1 MPVPFIFGYTAAA
14 WVIGCTMISRRCNM
28 PIIVLTKKNLLI
40 ALLCLALLVGGLFL
54 WLRLRDQPKTGETA
68 AAMARV
74 ENYELNVLPMKSRE
88 LPVYGVG
95 RSDNRIA
102 LTIDAAWDADK
113 TPFILDTLDK
123 YNVKATFF
131 LCGVW
136 VKQYPDFVKE
146 IARRGHEIGNHSLTH
161 PHMSR
166 MDSIAIQK
174 ELSDLD
180 DMLQEL
186 TGKRSTLFR
195 PPFGEYN
202 DTVVKAAREAGYE
215 VIQWSRDTV
224 DWKQD
229 RSAQTILD
237 GVLKKLQSGDIIL
250 CHNNGYKIE
259 TYLPVLIETAQQKGF
274 SFVTVSELL
283 LSGETSID
291 NNGIQQAKKRP

>member
-1 MPVPFIFGYTAAA
+1 
-14 WVIGCTMISRRCNM
+14 M

-40 ALLCLALLVGGLFL
+40 ALACAAALAGGLFL
-54 WLRLRDQPKTGETA
+54 WLRLREEPKAGETA
-68 AAMARV
+68 SAMAQV

-88 LPVYGVG
+88 RPVYGVG
-95 RSDNRIA
+95 RSDDRIA

-123 YNVKATFF
+123 YGVKATFF

-136 VKQYPDFVKE
+136 VKQYPEYVKE
-146 IARRGHEIGNHSLTH
+146 IAKRGHEIGNHSLTH
-161 PHMSR
+161 PHMNR

-195 PPFGEYN
+195 APFGEYN
-202 DTVVKAAREAGYE
+202 DTVIKAAHEAGYE

-224 DWKQD
+224 DWKKD

-283 LSGETSID
+283 LYGETSVD
-291 NNGIQQAKKRP
+291 SNGIQQAKKRP

>member
-1 MPVPFIFGYTAAA
+1 
-14 WVIGCTMISRRCNM
+14 M

-40 ALLCLALLVGGLFL
+40 ALACVALLVGGLFL
-54 WLRLRDQPKTGETA
+54 WLRLRETPKTGETA
-68 AAMARV
+68 AVMAPV

-95 RSDNRIA
+95 RSDDRIA

-123 YNVKATFF
+123 FNVKATFF

-136 VKQYPDFVKE
+136 VKQYPDYVKE

-166 MDSIAIQK
+166 MDTIAIQK

-195 PPFGEYN
+195 APFGEYN
-202 DTVVKAAREAGYE
+202 DTVIKAAHEAGYE

-224 DWKQD
+224 DWKKD

-274 SFVTVSELL
+274 TFVTVSELL

-291 NNGIQQAKKRP
+291 NNGIQQARKRP

>member
-1 MPVPFIFGYTAAA
+1 
-14 WVIGCTMISRRCNM
+14 M

-40 ALLCLALLVGGLFL
+40 ALLCMALLIGGIVLY
-54 WLRLRDQPKTGETA
+54 LRFRDRPAQGEVA
-68 AAMARV
+68 QAMARV
-74 ENYELNVLPMKSRE
+74 ENYELNVLPMQGRA

-95 RSDNRIA
+95 REDNQIA

-131 LCGVW
+131 LCGIW

-161 PHMSR
+161 PHMAK
-166 MDSIAIQK
+166 MDAIAIQK

-180 DMLQEL
+180 DMLEEL
-186 TGKRSTLFR
+186 TGKRSSLFR
-195 PPFGEYN
+195 PPFGEYS
-202 DTVVKAAREAGYE
+202 DTVIQTAHEAGYE

-274 SFVTVSELL
+274 RFVTVSELL

-291 NNGIQQAKKRP
+291 NNGIQQVKKRY

>member
-1 MPVPFIFGYTAAA
+1 
-14 WVIGCTMISRRCNM
+14 M

-40 ALLCLALLVGGLFL
+40 ALVCVALLVGGLFL
-54 WLRLRDQPKTGETA
+54 WLRLREAPKTGETA
-68 AAMARV
+68 SVMAPV

-95 RSDNRIA
+95 RSDDRIA

-123 YNVKATFF
+123 YSVKATFF

-136 VKQYPDFVKE
+136 VKQYPDYVKE

-195 PPFGEYN
+195 APFGEYN
-202 DTVVKAAREAGYE
+202 DTIIKAAHEAGYE

-274 SFVTVSELL
+274 TFVTVSELL

-291 NNGIQQAKKRP
+291 NNGIQQARKRP

>member
-1 MPVPFIFGYTAAA
+1 
-14 WVIGCTMISRRCNM
+14 M

-40 ALLCLALLVGGLFL
+40 ALVCVALLVGGLFL
-54 WLRLRDQPKTGETA
+54 WLRLREAPKTGETA
-68 AAMARV
+68 SVMAPV

-95 RSDNRIA
+95 RSDDRIA

-123 YNVKATFF
+123 YGVKATFF

-136 VKQYPDFVKE
+136 VKQYPDYVKE

-202 DTVVKAAREAGYE
+202 DTVIKAAREAGYE

-274 SFVTVSELL
+274 RFVTVSELL

-291 NNGIQQAKKRP
+291 NNGIQQVKKRY

>member
-1 MPVPFIFGYTAAA
+1 
-14 WVIGCTMISRRCNM
+14 M

-40 ALLCLALLVGGLFL
+40 ALACAASLAGGLFL
-54 WLRLRDQPKTGETA
+54 WLRLREEPKAGETA
-68 AAMARV
+68 SAMAQV

-95 RSDNRIA
+95 RSDDRIA

-123 YNVKATFF
+123 YGVKATFF

-136 VKQYPDFVKE
+136 VKQYPEYVKE
-146 IARRGHEIGNHSLTH
+146 IAKRGHEIGNHSLTH
-161 PHMSR
+161 PHMNR
-166 MDSIAIQK
+166 MDSITIQK

-195 PPFGEYN
+195 APFGEYN
-202 DTVVKAAREAGYE
+202 DTVIKAAHEAGYE

-224 DWKQD
+224 DWKKD

-283 LSGETSID
+283 LSGETSVD
-291 NNGIQQAKKRP
+291 SNGIQQAKKRP

>member
-1 MPVPFIFGYTAAA
+1 
-14 WVIGCTMISRRCNM
+14 M

-40 ALLCLALLVGGLFL
+40 ALLCVALLVGGLFL
-54 WLRLRDQPKTGETA
+54 WLRLRDQHKAGETA
-68 AAMARV
+68 AAMAQV
-74 ENYELNVLPMKSRE
+74 ENYELNVLPMKNRE

-95 RSDNRIA
+95 RGDDRIA

-136 VKQYPDFVKE
+136 VKQYPDYVRE
-146 IARRGHEIGNHSLTH
+146 IAKRGHEIGNHSLTH

-166 MDSIAIQK
+166 MDAIAIQK
-174 ELSDLD
+174 ELKDLD
-180 DMLQEL
+180 DMLEEL
-186 TGKRSTLFR
+186 TGRRSTLFR

-202 DTVVKAAREAGYE
+202 DTVIRAAREAGYE
-215 VIQWSRDTV
+215 EIQWSRDTV

-259 TYLPVLIETAQQKGF
+259 TYLPVLIESAQQKGY
-274 SFVTVSELL
+274 SFVTVSDLL

>member
-1 MPVPFIFGYTAAA
+1 
-14 WVIGCTMISRRCNM
+14 M

-40 ALLCLALLVGGLFL
+40 ALLCAALLAGGLFL
-54 WLRLRDQPKTGETA
+54 WLRLREAPGAGETA
-68 AAMARV
+68 SAMAYV
-74 ENYELNVLPMKSRE
+74 ENYELNVLPMKNRA

-95 RSDNRIA
+95 RNDNRIA

-113 TPFILDTLDK
+113 TSFILDTLDQ

-146 IARRGHEIGNHSLTH
+146 ISKRGHEIGNHSLTH

-166 MDSIAIQK
+166 MDAIAIQK

-180 DMLQEL
+180 DMLEEL

-195 PPFGEYN
+195 APFGEYN
-202 DTVVKAAREAGYE
+202 DTVINAAHEAGYE

-259 TYLPVLIETAQQKGF
+259 TYLPVLIETAQQKGYT
-274 SFVTVSELL
+274 FVTVSELL

-291 NNGIQQAKKRP
+291 SNGIQQSKKRP

>member
-1 MPVPFIFGYTAAA
+1 
-14 WVIGCTMISRRCNM
+14 M
-28 PIIVLTKKNLLI
+28 PIIVLTKKTLLI
-40 ALLCLALLVGGLFL
+40 GLAALALLAGGAYLFI
-54 WLRLRDQPKTGETA
+54 RFRNKPSAPETA
-68 AAMARV
+68 SVMAPV
-74 ENYELNVLPMKSRE
+74 ENYELNVLPLKNRA
-88 LPVYGVG
+88 LPVYAVG
-95 RSDNRIA
+95 REDKRIA

-136 VKQYPDFVKE
+136 VKQYPDCVKE

-166 MDSIAIQK
+166 MDAIQIQK

-195 PPFGEYN
+195 APFGEYN
-202 DTVVKAAREAGYE
+202 DTVIRAAHEAGYE

-224 DWKQD
+224 DWKAD
-229 RSAQTILD
+229 RSEQTILD
-237 GVLKKLQSGDIIL
+237 GVLKKLRSGDIIL
-250 CHNNGYKIE
+250 CHNNGYRIE
-259 TYLPVLIETAQQKGF
+259 TYLPVLLETAQKEGYT
-274 SFVTVSELL
+274 FVTVSELL

-291 NNGIQQAKKRP
+291 SNGVQQAKKKP

>member
-1 MPVPFIFGYTAAA
+1 
-14 WVIGCTMISRRCNM
+14 M

-40 ALLCLALLVGGLFL
+40 ALLCVALLAGGIFL
-54 WLRLRDQPKTGETA
+54 WLRFRDRPRGAQIA
-68 AAMARV
+68 SVMAQV
-74 ENYELNVLPMKSRE
+74 ENYELNVLPMKDRQ

-95 RSDNRIA
+95 RGDNQIA

-123 YNVKATFF
+123 YNIKATFF

-146 IARRGHEIGNHSLTH
+146 IAKRGHEIGNHSLTH

-180 DMLQEL
+180 DMLEEL
-186 TGKRSTLFR
+186 TGRRSTLFR

-202 DTVVKAAREAGYE
+202 DTVIKAAHEAGYE

-274 SFVTVSELL
+274 RFVTVSELL

-291 NNGIQQAKKRP
+291 SNGIQQAKKRP

>member
-1 MPVPFIFGYTAAA
+1 
-14 WVIGCTMISRRCNM
+14 M

-40 ALLCLALLVGGLFL
+40 ALACVALLAGGLFL
-54 WLRLRDQPKTGETA
+54 WLRLRETPKTGETA
-68 AAMARV
+68 AVMAPV

-95 RSDNRIA
+95 RSDDRIA

-123 YNVKATFF
+123 YSVKATFF

-136 VKQYPDFVKE
+136 VKQYPDYVKE

-166 MDSIAIQK
+166 MDAIGIQK
-174 ELSDLD
+174 ELRDLD
-180 DMLQEL
+180 DMLEEL

-202 DTVVKAAREAGYE
+202 DTVIKAAREAGYE

-229 RSAQTILD
+229 RSAQTILKKKK
-237 GVLKKLQSGDIIL
+237 KKLQSGDIIL

-259 TYLPVLIETAQQKGF
+259 TYLPVLIETAQQKGY

>member
-1 MPVPFIFGYTAAA
+1 
-14 WVIGCTMISRRCNM
+14 M

-40 ALLCLALLVGGLFL
+40 ALLCVALLAGGVFL
-54 WLRLRDQPKTGETA
+54 WLWLRDRPRATETA
-68 AAMARV
+68 SVMAQV
-74 ENYELNVLPMKSRE
+74 ENYELNVLPMKDRQ

-95 RSDNRIA
+95 REDDRIA

-131 LCGVW
+131 LCGIW

-146 IARRGHEIGNHSLTH
+146 ISKRGHEIGNHSLTH
-161 PHMSR
+161 PHMAR
-166 MDSIAIQK
+166 MDAIAIQK

-180 DMLQEL
+180 DMLEEL

-202 DTVVKAAREAGYE
+202 DTVIRAAHEAGYE

-224 DWKQD
+224 DWKAD
-229 RSAQTILD
+229 RRAQPILD

-274 SFVTVSELL
+274 RFVTVSELL

-291 NNGIQQAKKRP
+291 NNGIQQVKKRP

>member
-1 MPVPFIFGYTAAA
+1 
-14 WVIGCTMISRRCNM
+14 M

-40 ALLCLALLVGGLFL
+40 ALLCVALLAGGVFL
-54 WLRLRDQPKTGETA
+54 WLWLRDRPRATETA
-68 AAMARV
+68 SVMAQV
-74 ENYELNVLPMKSRE
+74 ENYELNVLPMKDRQ

-95 RSDNRIA
+95 REDDRIA

-131 LCGVW
+131 LCGIW

-146 IARRGHEIGNHSLTH
+146 ISRRGHEIGNHSLTH
-161 PHMSR
+161 PHMAR
-166 MDSIAIQK
+166 MDAIAIQK

-180 DMLQEL
+180 DMLEEL

-202 DTVVKAAREAGYE
+202 DTVIRAAHEAGYE

-224 DWKQD
+224 DWKAD

-274 SFVTVSELL
+274 RFVTVSELL

-291 NNGIQQAKKRP
+291 NNGIQQVKKRP

>member
-1 MPVPFIFGYTAAA
+1 
-14 WVIGCTMISRRCNM
+14 M

-40 ALLCLALLVGGLFL
+40 ALLCAALLAGGLFL
-54 WLRLRDQPKTGETA
+54 WLRLRDQPKAGETA
-68 AAMARV
+68 AAMAQV
-74 ENYELNVLPMKSRE
+74 ENYELNVLPMKGRE

-136 VKQYPDFVKE
+136 VKQYPEFVKE
-146 IARRGHEIGNHSLTH
+146 IAKRGHEIGNHSLTH
-161 PHMSR
+161 PHMNR
-166 MDSIAIQK
+166 MDAIAIQK

-202 DTVVKAAREAGYE
+202 DTVIKAAHEAGYE
-215 VIQWSRDTV
+215 VIQWTRDTV

-259 TYLPVLIETAQQKGF
+259 TYLPVLLETAQQKGF
-274 SFVTVSELL
+274 TFVTVSELL

-291 NNGIQQAKKRP
+291 NNGIQQTRKRP

>member
-1 MPVPFIFGYTAAA
+1 
-14 WVIGCTMISRRCNM
+14 M

-40 ALLCLALLVGGLFL
+40 ALVCVALLVGGLFL
-54 WLRLRDQPKTGETA
+54 WLRLREAPKTGETA
-68 AAMARV
+68 SVMAQV
-74 ENYELNVLPMKSRE
+74 ENYELNVLPMKDRQ

-95 RSDNRIA
+95 REDDRIA

-131 LCGVW
+131 LCGIW

-146 IARRGHEIGNHSLTH
+146 ISKRGHEIGNHSLTH
-161 PHMSR
+161 PHMAR
-166 MDSIAIQK
+166 MDAIAIQK

-180 DMLQEL
+180 DMLEEL

-202 DTVVKAAREAGYE
+202 DTVIRAAHEAGYE

-224 DWKQD
+224 DWKAD

-274 SFVTVSELL
+274 RFVTVSELL

-291 NNGIQQAKKRP
+291 NNGIQQVKKRP

>member
-1 MPVPFIFGYTAAA
+1 
-14 WVIGCTMISRRCNM
+14 M

-40 ALLCLALLVGGLFL
+40 ALLCVALLAGGLCLWL
-54 WLRLRDQPKTGETA
+54 WLRHRPGEEGTA
-68 AAMARV
+68 SVMAQV
-74 ENYELNVLPMKSRE
+74 ENYELNVLPMKGRA

-95 RSDNRIA
+95 REDNQIA

-123 YNVKATFF
+123 YGVKATFF
-131 LCGVW
+131 LCGIW

-161 PHMSR
+161 PHMGR
-166 MDSIAIQK
+166 MDAIAIQK

-180 DMLQEL
+180 DMLEEL

-202 DTVVKAAREAGYE
+202 DTVIQAAHEAGYE

-259 TYLPVLIETAQQKGF
+259 TYLPVLLETAQQKGF
-274 SFVTVSELL
+274 AFVTVSELL

-291 NNGIQQAKKRP
+291 NNGIQQVKKRY

>member
-1 MPVPFIFGYTAAA
+1 
-14 WVIGCTMISRRCNM
+14 M

-40 ALLCLALLVGGLFL
+40 ALLFLALLVGGVLL
-54 WLRLRDQPKTGETA
+54 WVRLGKRPARGETA
-68 AAMARV
+68 SAMVQV
-74 ENYELNVLPMKSRE
+74 ENYELNVLPMKGRE

-95 RSDNRIA
+95 RGDDRIA

-123 YNVKATFF
+123 YGVKATFF

-146 IARRGHEIGNHSLTH
+146 IARHGHEIGNHSLTH

-166 MDSIAIQK
+166 MDAIAIQK
-174 ELSDLD
+174 ELKDLD
-180 DMLQEL
+180 DMLEEL
-186 TGKRSTLFR
+186 TGRRSTLFR

-202 DTVVKAAREAGYE
+202 DTVIQAAREAGYQ

-274 SFVTVSELL
+274 RFVTVSELL

>member
-1 MPVPFIFGYTAAA
+1 
-14 WVIGCTMISRRCNM
+14 M
-28 PIIVLTKKNLLI
+28 PIIVLTKKNLLL
-40 ALLCLALLVGGLFL
+40 ALLCVALIAGGLFL
-54 WLRLRDQPKTGETA
+54 WIRLRHRPADRTA
-68 AAMARV
+68 AEAMVQV
-74 ENYELNVLPMKSRE
+74 ENYELNVLPMKGRE

-95 RSDNRIA
+95 REDGRIA

-123 YNVKATFF
+123 YGVKATFF

-161 PHMSR
+161 PHMNR
-166 MDSIAIQK
+166 MDAIAVQK
-174 ELSDLD
+174 ELKDLD

-186 TGKRSTLFR
+186 TGRRSTLFR

-202 DTVVKAAREAGYE
+202 DTVIRAAREAGYQ

-259 TYLPVLIETAQQKGF
+259 TYLPVLLETAQQKGF
-274 SFVTVSELL
+274 TFVTVSELL
-283 LSGETSID
+283 LTGETSID
-291 NNGIQQAKKRP
+291 NNGVQQARKRP

>member
-1 MPVPFIFGYTAAA
+1 
-14 WVIGCTMISRRCNM
+14 M

-40 ALLCLALLVGGLFL
+40 ALVCVALLAGGLFL
-54 WLRLRDQPKTGETA
+54 WLRLREAPKTGETA
-68 AAMARV
+68 SVMAPV

-95 RSDNRIA
+95 RSDDRIA

-123 YNVKATFF
+123 YSVKATFF

-136 VKQYPDFVKE
+136 VKQYPDYVKE

-195 PPFGEYN
+195 APFGEYN
-202 DTVVKAAREAGYE
+202 DTVIKAAHEAGYE

-274 SFVTVSELL
+274 RFVTVSELL

-291 NNGIQQAKKRP
+291 NNGIQQARKRP

>member
-1 MPVPFIFGYTAAA
+1 
-14 WVIGCTMISRRCNM
+14 M

-40 ALLCLALLVGGLFL
+40 ALACVALLVGGLFL
-54 WLRLRDQPKTGETA
+54 WLRLRETPKTGETA
-68 AAMARV
+68 AVMAPV

-95 RSDNRIA
+95 RSDDRIA

-136 VKQYPDFVKE
+136 VKQYPDYVKE

-166 MDSIAIQK
+166 MDTIAIQK

-195 PPFGEYN
+195 APFGEYN
-202 DTVVKAAREAGYE
+202 DTVIKAAHEAGYE

-224 DWKQD
+224 DWKKD

-274 SFVTVSELL
+274 TFVTVSELL

-291 NNGIQQAKKRP
+291 NNGIQQARKRP

>member
-1 MPVPFIFGYTAAA
+1 
-14 WVIGCTMISRRCNM
+14 M
-28 PIIVLTKKNLLI
+28 PIIVLTKKNLLV
-40 ALLCLALLVGGLFL
+40 ALLCAALIAGGLFL
-54 WLRLRDQPKTGETA
+54 WLRFRERPRSGTAET
-68 AAMARV
+68 MAQV
-74 ENYELNVLPMKSRE
+74 EAYELNVLPMQGRE
-88 LPVYGVG
+88 LPVYGVSRG
-95 RSDNRIA
+95 DSSIA

-123 YNVKATFF
+123 YGLKATFF

-161 PHMSR
+161 PHMNR
-166 MDSIAIQK
+166 MDAIAIQK
-174 ELSDLD
+174 ELKDLD
-180 DMLQEL
+180 DMLEEL
-186 TGKRSTLFR
+186 TGRRSTLFR

-202 DTVVKAAREAGYE
+202 DTVIKAAREAGYE

-224 DWKQD
+224 DWKKD

-250 CHNNGYKIE
+250 CHNNGYRIE
-259 TYLPVLIETAQQKGF
+259 TYLPVLLETAQQKGF
-274 SFVTVSELL
+274 RFVTVSELL

-291 NNGIQQAKKRP
+291 NNGFQQAKKRP

>member
-1 MPVPFIFGYTAAA
+1 
-14 WVIGCTMISRRCNM
+14 M

-40 ALLCLALLVGGLFL
+40 ALLCLALLLGGLFL
-54 WLRLRDQPKTGETA
+54 WLRLREQPRAGETA
-68 AAMARV
+68 SAMARV

-95 RSDNRIA
+95 RSDDRIA

-136 VKQYPDFVKE
+136 VKQYPDYVKE

-195 PPFGEYN
+195 APFGEYN
-202 DTVVKAAREAGYE
+202 DMVIKAAHEAGYE

-274 SFVTVSELL
+274 TFVTVSELL

-291 NNGIQQAKKRP
+291 NNGIQQARKRP

>member
-1 MPVPFIFGYTAAA
+1 
-14 WVIGCTMISRRCNM
+14 M

-40 ALLCLALLVGGLFL
+40 ALACAAALAGGLFL
-54 WLRLRDQPKTGETA
+54 WLRLREEPKAGETA
-68 AAMARV
+68 SAMAQV

-95 RSDNRIA
+95 RSDDRIA

-123 YNVKATFF
+123 YSVKATFF

-136 VKQYPDFVKE
+136 VKQYPDYVKE

-195 PPFGEYN
+195 APFGEYN
-202 DTVVKAAREAGYE
+202 DTVIKAAHEAGYE

-259 TYLPVLIETAQQKGF
+259 TYLPVLLETAQQKGF
-274 SFVTVSELL
+274 RFVTVSELL

-291 NNGIQQAKKRP
+291 NNGIQQARKRP

>member
-1 MPVPFIFGYTAAA
+1 
-14 WVIGCTMISRRCNM
+14 M

-40 ALLCLALLVGGLFL
+40 ALICVALLAGGLFL
-54 WLRLRDQPKTGETA
+54 YLWSRDRPRQGETA
-68 AAMARV
+68 TAMVPV
-74 ENYELNVLPMKSRE
+74 ENYELNVLPMQGRA

-95 RSDNRIA
+95 RGDDRIA

-136 VKQYPDFVKE
+136 VKQYPDYVKE
-146 IARRGHEIGNHSLTH
+146 IAKRGHEIGNHSLTH
-161 PHMSR
+161 PHMNR

-180 DMLQEL
+180 DMLEEL

-202 DTVVKAAREAGYE
+202 DTVIRAAHEAGYE

-224 DWKQD
+224 DWKKE

-259 TYLPVLIETAQQKGF
+259 TYLPVLLETAQQKGF
-274 SFVTVSELL
+274 TFVTVSELL

>member
-1 MPVPFIFGYTAAA
+1 
-14 WVIGCTMISRRCNM
+14 M
-28 PIIVLTKKNLLI
+28 PIIVLTKKNLLMG
-40 ALLCLALLVGGLFL
+40 LLVIGLLAAAVFL
-54 WLRLRDQPKTGETA
+54 FIRFRHREGEPTA
-68 AAMARV
+68 AAMAPV
-74 ENYELNVLPMKSRE
+74 ESYELNVLPMRDRA
-88 LPVYGVG
+88 LPVYAVG
-95 RSDNRIA
+95 REDSEIA

-123 YNVKATFF
+123 FNVKATFF

-136 VKQYPDFVKE
+136 VKQYPEYVKE
-146 IARRGHEIGNHSLTH
+146 ISKRGHEIGNHSLTH

-166 MDSIAIQK
+166 LDAIAIQK

-180 DMLQEL
+180 DMLEEL

-195 PPFGEYN
+195 APYGEYN
-202 DTVVKAAREAGYE
+202 DTVIRAAHEAGYE

-224 DWKQD
+224 DWKKD

-250 CHNNGYKIE
+250 CHNNGFKIE
-259 TYLPVLIETAQQKGF
+259 TYLPVLLETAQQKGF
-274 SFVTVSELL
+274 RFVTVSELL

-291 NNGIQQAKKRP
+291 NNGIQQTKKRP

>member
-1 MPVPFIFGYTAAA
+1 M
-14 WVIGCTMISRRCNM
+14 
-28 PIIVLTKKNLLI
+28 
-40 ALLCLALLVGGLFL
+40 
-54 WLRLRDQPKTGETA
+54 
-68 AAMARV
+68 
-74 ENYELNVLPMKSRE
+74 
-88 LPVYGVG
+88 
-95 RSDNRIA
+95 
-102 LTIDAAWDADK
+102 
-113 TPFILDTLDK
+113 
-123 YNVKATFF
+123 
-131 LCGVW
+131 W
-136 VKQYPDFVKE
+136 VKQYPDYVKE

-195 PPFGEYN
+195 APFGEYN
-202 DTVVKAAREAGYE
+202 DTVIKAAHEAGYE

-274 SFVTVSELL
+274 TFVTVSELL

-291 NNGIQQAKKRP
+291 NNGIQQARKRP

>member
-1 MPVPFIFGYTAAA
+1 
-14 WVIGCTMISRRCNM
+14 M

-40 ALLCLALLVGGLFL
+40 ALVCVALLVGGLFL
-54 WLRLRDQPKTGETA
+54 WLRLRDQPGAGETA
-68 AAMARV
+68 SAMARV

-95 RSDNRIA
+95 RSDDRIA

-146 IARRGHEIGNHSLTH
+146 IAKRGHEIGNHSLTH

-166 MDSIAIQK
+166 MDAIGIQK
-174 ELSDLD
+174 ELRDLD
-180 DMLQEL
+180 DMLEEL

-202 DTVVKAAREAGYE
+202 DTVIKAAREAGYE

-259 TYLPVLIETAQQKGF
+259 TYLPVLIETAQQKGY

>member
-1 MPVPFIFGYTAAA
+1 
-14 WVIGCTMISRRCNM
+14 M
-28 PIIVLTKKNLLI
+28 PIIVLTKKNLLLG
-40 ALLCLALLVGGLFL
+40 LLILGLLGAAVFLFI
-54 WLRLRDQPKTGETA
+54 RFRHEPAEPTA
-68 AAMARV
+68 AAMAPV
-74 ENYELNVLPMKSRE
+74 ENYELNVLPMKGRA
-88 LPVYGVG
+88 LPVYAVG
-95 RSDNRIA
+95 REDQQIA

-136 VKQYPDFVKE
+136 VKQYPEFVKE
-146 IARRGHEIGNHSLTH
+146 IAKRGHEIGNHSLTH

-166 MDSIAIQK
+166 MDAIAIQK

-180 DMLQEL
+180 DMLEEL

-195 PPFGEYN
+195 APFGEYT
-202 DTVVKAAREAGYE
+202 DTVIRAAHEAGYE

-250 CHNNGYKIE
+250 CHNNGYRIE
-259 TYLPVLIETAQQKGF
+259 TYLPVLLETAQQKGF
-274 SFVTVSELL
+274 RFVTVSELL

-291 NNGIQQAKKRP
+291 NNGVQQTKRKP

>member
-1 MPVPFIFGYTAAA
+1 
-14 WVIGCTMISRRCNM
+14 M

-40 ALLCLALLVGGLFL
+40 ALLCVALLAGGVFL
-54 WLRLRDQPKTGETA
+54 WLWLRDRPRATETA
-68 AAMARV
+68 SVMAQV
-74 ENYELNVLPMKSRE
+74 ENYELNVLPMKDRQ

-95 RSDNRIA
+95 REDDRIA

-131 LCGVW
+131 LCGTW

-146 IARRGHEIGNHSLTH
+146 ISKRGHEIGNHSLTH
-161 PHMSR
+161 PHMAR
-166 MDSIAIQK
+166 MDAIAIQK

-180 DMLQEL
+180 DMLEEL

-202 DTVVKAAREAGYE
+202 DTVIRAAHEAGYE

-224 DWKQD
+224 DWKAD

-274 SFVTVSELL
+274 RFVTVSELL

-291 NNGIQQAKKRP
+291 NNGIQQVKKRP

>member
-1 MPVPFIFGYTAAA
+1 
-14 WVIGCTMISRRCNM
+14 M
-28 PIIVLTKKNLLI
+28 PIIVLTKKNLLMG
-40 ALLCLALLVGGLFL
+40 LLVIGLLAAAVFL
-54 WLRLRDQPKTGETA
+54 FIRFRPREGEPMA
-68 AAMARV
+68 AAMAPV
-74 ENYELNVLPMKSRE
+74 ESYELNVLPMRDRA
-88 LPVYGVG
+88 LPVYAVG
-95 RSDNRIA
+95 REDSEIA

-123 YNVKATFF
+123 FNVKATFF

-136 VKQYPDFVKE
+136 VKQYPEYVKE
-146 IARRGHEIGNHSLTH
+146 ISKRGHEIGNHSLTH

-166 MDSIAIQK
+166 LDAIAIQK

-180 DMLQEL
+180 DMLEEL

-195 PPFGEYN
+195 APYGEYN
-202 DTVVKAAREAGYE
+202 DTVIRAAHEAGYE

-224 DWKQD
+224 DWKKD

-250 CHNNGYKIE
+250 CHNNGFKIE
-259 TYLPVLIETAQQKGF
+259 TYLPVLLETAQQKGF
-274 SFVTVSELL
+274 RFVTVSELL

-291 NNGIQQAKKRP
+291 NNGVQQVKKRP

>member
-1 MPVPFIFGYTAAA
+1 
-14 WVIGCTMISRRCNM
+14 M

-40 ALLCLALLVGGLFL
+40 VLACAAALAGGLFL
-54 WLRLRDQPKTGETA
+54 WLRLREEPKAGETA
-68 AAMARV
+68 SAMAQV

-95 RSDNRIA
+95 RSDDRIA

-123 YNVKATFF
+123 YGVKATFF

-136 VKQYPDFVKE
+136 VKQYPEYVKE
-146 IARRGHEIGNHSLTH
+146 IAKRGHEIGNHSLTH
-161 PHMSR
+161 PHMNR
-166 MDSIAIQK
+166 MDSITIQK

-195 PPFGEYN
+195 APFGEYN
-202 DTVVKAAREAGYE
+202 DTVIKAAHEAGYE

-224 DWKQD
+224 DWKKD

-283 LSGETSID
+283 LSGETSVD
-291 NNGIQQAKKRP
+291 SNGIQQAKRRP

>member
-1 MPVPFIFGYTAAA
+1 
-14 WVIGCTMISRRCNM
+14 M
-28 PIIVLTKKNLLI
+28 PIIVLTKRNLLI
-40 ALLCLALLVGGLFL
+40 ALLCLALLAGGLFL
-54 WLRLRDQPKTGETA
+54 WLRFRDKGKAPETA
-68 AAMARV
+68 AAMAQV

-113 TPFILDTLDK
+113 TPFILDTLDQ

-136 VKQYPDFVKE
+136 VKQYPDFV
-146 IARRGHEIGNHSLTH
+146 RTH
-161 PHMSR
+161 PHMGS
-166 MDSIAIQK
+166 MDAIAIQK

-180 DMLQEL
+180 DMLEEL
-186 TGKRSTLFR
+186 TGKRSALFR
-195 PPFGEYN
+195 PPFGEYS
-202 DTVVKAAREAGYE
+202 DTVIKAAREAGYE

-224 DWKQD
+224 DWKAD

-259 TYLPVLIETAQQKGF
+259 TYLPVLLETAQQKGYT
-274 SFVTVSELL
+274 FVTVSELL

-291 NNGIQQAKKRP
+291 SNGIQQAKKRP

>member
-1 MPVPFIFGYTAAA
+1 
-14 WVIGCTMISRRCNM
+14 M

-40 ALLCLALLVGGLFL
+40 ALACVALLVGGLFL
-54 WLRLRDQPKTGETA
+54 WLRLRETPKTGETA
-68 AAMARV
+68 AVMAPV

-95 RSDNRIA
+95 RSDDRIA

-123 YNVKATFF
+123 YSVKATFF

-136 VKQYPDFVKE
+136 VKQYPDYVKE

-166 MDSIAIQK
+166 MDTIAIQK

-195 PPFGEYN
+195 APFGEYN
-202 DTVVKAAREAGYE
+202 DTVIKAAHEAGYE

-224 DWKQD
+224 DWKKD

-237 GVLKKLQSGDIIL
+237 GVLKKHQSGDIIL

-274 SFVTVSELL
+274 TFVTVSELL

-291 NNGIQQAKKRP
+291 NNGIQQARKRP

>member
-1 MPVPFIFGYTAAA
+1 MYE
-14 WVIGCTMISRRCNM
+14 W
-28 PIIVLTKKNLLI
+28 LL
-40 ALLCLALLVGGLFL
+40 AGGLFL
-54 WLRLRDQPKTGETA
+54 WLRLRETPKTGETA
-68 AAMARV
+68 AVMAPV

-95 RSDNRIA
+95 RSDDRIA

-113 TPFILDTLDK
+113 TAFILDTLDK
-123 YNVKATFF
+123 YSVKATFF

-136 VKQYPDFVKE
+136 VKQYPDYVKE

-166 MDSIAIQK
+166 MDTIAIQK

-195 PPFGEYN
+195 APFGEYN
-202 DTVVKAAREAGYE
+202 DTVIKAAHEAGYE

-274 SFVTVSELL
+274 TFVTVSELL

-291 NNGIQQAKKRP
+291 NNGIQQARKRP

>member
-1 MPVPFIFGYTAAA
+1 
-14 WVIGCTMISRRCNM
+14 M

-40 ALLCLALLVGGLFL
+40 ALVCAALVAGGLFL
-54 WLRLRDQPKTGETA
+54 WLRLRDRQKEPQA
-68 AAMARV
+68 AEAMAQV

-113 TPFILDTLDK
+113 TPFILDTLDQ

-136 VKQYPDFVKE
+136 VKQYPEYVKE
-146 IARRGHEIGNHSLTH
+146 ISKRGHEIGNHSLTH
-161 PHMSR
+161 PHMAR
-166 MDSIAIQK
+166 MDAIAIQK
-174 ELSDLD
+174 ELRDLD
-180 DMLQEL
+180 DMLEEL

-195 PPFGEYN
+195 APFGEYN
-202 DTVVKAAREAGYE
+202 DTVIKAAREAGYE

-259 TYLPVLIETAQQKGF
+259 TYLPVLLETAQQKGY

-291 NNGIQQAKKRP
+291 NNGIQQARKRP